1 MAVESRRVKSNE
13 PGSEPPE
20 VAIDARWL
28 WNRDHRALASQAS
41 PAPRSRSMLDGCG
54 IETGWRDRQLAS
66 AHGEVS
72 IDARWLWDRDS
83 APCDPAVPWSCCRD
97 QYSIAVESR
106 LLRVYL
112 DAAREALV
120 IDARW
125 LWDRDSHRLP
135 PGCSM
140 GCRIDTRSMLR
151 CFGAETGARDAASYS
166 KALSRSMLRC
176 FGAEIGARSR

>member
-1 MAVESRRVKSNE
+1 MAVGSR
-13 PGSEPPE
+13 
-20 VAIDARWL
+20 
-28 WNRDHRALASQAS
+28 HRRCCRRRGRPS
-41 PAPRSRSMLDGCG
+41 SRSMLDGCG
-54 IETGWRDRQLAS
+54 IETCWRDRQLAS